1 MPPLKNG
8 RKRSSKDSDHM
19 GKKKILI
26 FTTGFGDGHNSAAR
40 NLRDAFEVIP
50 GYEAEVMDPYM
61 AVNPKVSAL
70 LRFAYNFSIQRV
82 PVTWKAF
89 FWLYDKTPVFDW
101 TWPTL
106 KKLSALMG
114 KILRE
119 KKPAAVITTYPVYSY
134 LLREQMEEGG
144 APACPHFMVVTDS
157 IVINRVWNLAPADW
171 VLVANEPTAKAM
183 AAGGT
188 AAAKIKVLGFPVSP
202 RFEEL
207 ARRELPAGPPWR
219 ILFLPSASRSKV
231 SRLVK
236 GLTALPGVHLTV
248 VTGRHTH
255 LHSFLKRLD
264 VPMNSFSLLG
274 WSDRMPELLAESH
287 LFIGKAGGA
296 IVQETL
302 AIARPMI
309 ISHVV
314 AGQEEG
320 NVTLLD
326 DLQAGTMATTPETII
341 TAVQKALL
349 ENNGAE
355 WQRWRDNLLKVSH
368 PAAARMT
375 AEFVVS
381 KIGGH

>member
-1 MPPLKNG
+1 MPPPKTG
-8 RKRSSKDSDHM
+8 HVWPFDHFDFM
-19 GKKKILI
+19 EKKKILI

-40 NLRDAFEVIP
+40 NLRDAFAAMP
-50 GYEAEVMDPYM
+50 GYEAEVLDPYM
-61 AVNPKVSAL
+61 EVNPGVSAF
-70 LRFAYNFSIQRV
+70 LRAAYNFSIQRV

-101 TWPTL
+101 TLPTL
-106 KKLSALMG
+106 KKLSLLMG

-134 LLREQMEEGG
+134 LLREQMEKEG

-188 AAAKIKVLGFPVSP
+188 EATKIKVLGFPVSP

-207 ARRELPAGPPWR
+207 SRRELPQGPPWR

-231 SRLVK
+231 ASIVK
-236 GLTALPGVHLTV
+236 GLTSLPGVHLTV

-264 VPMNSFSLLG
+264 VPMNAFSLLG
-274 WSDRMPELLAESH
+274 WTDRMPELLADSH

-326 DLQAGTMATTPETII
+326 DLQAGTMATSPETII
-341 TAVQKALL
+341 AAVRQAML
-349 ENNGAE
+349 ENGGAE
-355 WQRWRDNLLKVSH
+355 WTRWRENLLKVSH

-375 AEFVVS
+375 AEFVAD
-381 KIGGH
+381 KIGGR